1 MSEHEKDLAFLRQ
14 CISYDDRAERRRLE
28 ERITKAQREERCVR
42 RLIWLMGL
50 FLALSGAGLAY
61 GAALQENFPDGQ
73 FRLVINIIS
82 TIGLA
87 SLISLM
93 GFVGLLVPYRKEL
106 NGLREQCRRLSAELL
121 ESRLAKPRAR
131 PSTEVPK
138 EQELFVNHQL
148 TLIKSKTERKTN
160 MRTKHSGIKLVRLS
174 RAQRQRMDASQKA
187 ARPSAAKHLSTIAEH
202 RG

>member
-1 MSEHEKDLAFLRQ
+1 MSENEKELAFLRQ
-14 CISYDDRAERRRLE
+14 CIRYDDRAERHRLE

-42 RLIWLMGL
+42 RVIWLMGL

-61 GAALQENFPDGQ
+61 GAVLQENFPYGQ
-73 FRLVINIIS
+73 FRLVIHIIS

-138 EQELFVNHQL
+138 EQQAPGEPL
-148 TLIKSKTERKTN
+148 TAN
-160 MRTKHSGIKLVRLS
+160 
-174 RAQRQRMDASQKA
+174 
-187 ARPSAAKHLSTIAEH
+187 
-202 RG
+202 